1 MKIFE
6 GKTRELPKGDFGTS
20 TTTVERGGQRYVPI
34 IGIKEF
40 LCNMVMNEM
49 EKKVITDVDRG
60 RAEAIKEIYKF
71 IDSF

>member
-1 MKIFE
+1 
-6 GKTRELPKGDFGTS
+6 
-20 TTTVERGGQRYVPI
+20 
-34 IGIKEF
+34 
-40 LCNMVMNEM
+40 MNKR